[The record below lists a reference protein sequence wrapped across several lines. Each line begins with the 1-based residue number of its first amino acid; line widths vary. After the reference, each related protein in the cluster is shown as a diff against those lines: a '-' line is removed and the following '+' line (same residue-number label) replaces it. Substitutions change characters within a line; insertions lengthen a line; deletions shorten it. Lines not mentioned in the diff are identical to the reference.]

1 MNQFGR
7 YAGPYRKSSANSC
20 STVGIPSPG
29 ASQILEDENLQKPIM
44 DYLSGFDVDDQ
55 PLQESHLLKWIEK
68 RGPIPPPDH
77 AHGYPQDVAGLWGMQ
92 QSLDVAKT
100 ELHKLQRTYDTQS
113 VQIDKVKA
121 AQMNK
126 LSPGAT
132 FGADELEKWK
142 MDKLNPL
149 LTKIRFQENS
159 ICELN
164 TKLVDANRDFLKK
177 LLVGPQDDWDPECD
191 ELMAE
196 LESVIAGSMSD
207 VVVTPNESDDKATLD
222 ATSLALEHVQALPD
236 GPQKSA
242 LFAVL
247 QSVAPN
253 QVGKCLKNEL
263 VVSNHN
269 CFKHVCGNTKR

>member
-29 ASQILEDENLQKPIM
+29 SQILEDENLQKPIM
-44 DYLSGFDVDDQ
+44 DYLSGFDGDDQ

-68 RGPIPPPDH
+68 RGPMPPPDH
-77 AHGYPQDVAGLWGMQ
+77 AHGYPQDVADLWRMQ

-132 FGADELEKWK
+132 FGADELENGRW
-142 MDKLNPL
+142 
-149 LTKIRFQENS
+149 TS
-159 ICELN
+159 
-164 TKLVDANRDFLKK
+164 
-177 LLVGPQDDWDPECD
+177 W
-191 ELMAE
+191 
-196 LESVIAGSMSD
+196 
-207 VVVTPNESDDKATLD
+207 TL
-222 ATSLALEHVQALPD
+222 SW
-236 GPQKSA
+236 QKSD
-242 LFAVL
+242 FKKI
-247 QSVAPN
+247 QSVNSTPSLLMPT
-253 QVGKCLKNEL
+253 GISWRSCLWVPRMIGTRN
-263 VVSNHN
+263 VMN
-269 CFKHVCGNTKR
+269 